1 MSSAKKGMGRL
12 PLCRHIRKSAHVFF
26 HRAKPVSEM
35 ERSGIERAQ
44 RARQTHSGIS
54 RALRNRQTH
63 RVPAGASAGPRKP
76 ATQIIRPQTSK
87 AGKQG
92 SRMDTKNYT
101 QVLIDGKVYTLGGS
115 EDESYLQK
123 AASYVNEKNS
133 AMRKVPGFTKQS
145 ADYQMV
151 MTELNIADDYFKAVE
166 WGEGMERQKNDMEK
180 ETYSLKH
187 ELVSTQMKL
196 EAVLKDL
203 EERQREM
210 DRLNRR
216 TAQLE
221 GELKEA
227 RENLQNLR
235 NNPSADT
242 ENNAVVQAVEEIKE
256 TVEVEAG
263 ITLNASRT
271 EYVSGSGARES
282 SQPEAVPQTP
292 EADASAQQPDTPAVQ
307 TAQKQPAPSLRVL
320 NPASEAGRGM
330 TAASAQAAA
339 TAAPPAAPVAEP
351 IAAAPAGGMT
361 DEELARKALQAARKA
376 GSHKGGRR

>member
-1 MSSAKKGMGRL
+1 
-12 PLCRHIRKSAHVFF
+12 
-26 HRAKPVSEM
+26 
-35 ERSGIERAQ
+35 
-44 RARQTHSGIS
+44 
-54 RALRNRQTH
+54 
-63 RVPAGASAGPRKP
+63 
-76 ATQIIRPQTSK
+76 
-87 AGKQG
+87 
-92 SRMDTKNYT
+92 MDTKNYT

-339 TAAPPAAPVAEP
+339 TACCGTHC
-351 IAAAPAGGMT
+351 GG
-361 DEELARKALQAARKA
+361 ARRGNDGRGACQKSTA
-376 GSHKGGRR
+376 GSQKSRFPQRWKKIRRLRGGCLMGIREASFISGKQFRKGWTKWRRDR

>member
-12 PLCRHIRKSAHVFF
+12 PLCWHIRKSAHVFF

-44 RARQTHSGIS
+44 RTRQTPYGIS

-339 TAAPPAAPVAEP
+339 TAAPPAAEP

>member
-1 MSSAKKGMGRL
+1 
-12 PLCRHIRKSAHVFF
+12 
-26 HRAKPVSEM
+26 
-35 ERSGIERAQ
+35 
-44 RARQTHSGIS
+44 
-54 RALRNRQTH
+54 
-63 RVPAGASAGPRKP
+63 
-76 ATQIIRPQTSK
+76 
-87 AGKQG
+87 
-92 SRMDTKNYT
+92 MDTKNYT

-133 AMRKVPGFTKQS
+133 AMRKVPG
-145 ADYQMV
+145 
-151 MTELNIADDYFKAVE
+151 
-166 WGEGMERQKNDMEK
+166 MERQKNDMEK

-203 EERQREM
+203 EERQREL

-235 NNPSADT
+235 NTPSAET

-330 TAASAQAAA
+330 TAASTQAAA
-339 TAAPPAAPVAEP
+339 TAAPPAAPVAQP

>member
-1 MSSAKKGMGRL
+1 
-12 PLCRHIRKSAHVFF
+12 
-26 HRAKPVSEM
+26 
-35 ERSGIERAQ
+35 
-44 RARQTHSGIS
+44 
-54 RALRNRQTH
+54 
-63 RVPAGASAGPRKP
+63 
-76 ATQIIRPQTSK
+76 
-87 AGKQG
+87 
-92 SRMDTKNYT
+92 MDTKNYT

-151 MTELNIADDYFKAVE
+151 MTELNIADDYFKAME

-203 EERQREM
+203 EERQREL

-263 ITLNASRT
+263 ITLKRSASRP
-271 EYVSGSGARES
+271 EPVSGSAVREA
-282 SQPEAVPQTP
+282 SQPETASQTP
-292 EADASAQQPDTPAVQ
+292 DADASAQQPAASADQ
-307 TAQKQPAPSLRVL
+307 SDEKRPAPSLRVL

-330 TAASAQAAA
+330 AAASTQAAA
-339 TAAPPAAPVAEP
+339 TAAPSAAPVT
-351 IAAAPAGGMT
+351 APLTGGMT

>member
-1 MSSAKKGMGRL
+1 
-12 PLCRHIRKSAHVFF
+12 
-26 HRAKPVSEM
+26 
-35 ERSGIERAQ
+35 
-44 RARQTHSGIS
+44 
-54 RALRNRQTH
+54 
-63 RVPAGASAGPRKP
+63 
-76 ATQIIRPQTSK
+76 
-87 AGKQG
+87 
-92 SRMDTKNYT
+92 MDTKNYT

-151 MTELNIADDYFKAVE
+151 MTELNIADDYFKAME

-242 ENNAVVQAVEEIKE
+242 ENNAVVQAEAVEEIKE

-292 EADASAQQPDTPAVQ
+292 EADASAQQPDTPA
-307 TAQKQPAPSLRVL
+307 SRRHRSSRLRRC
-320 NPASEAGRGM
+320 GC
-330 TAASAQAAA
+330 
-339 TAAPPAAPVAEP
+339 
-351 IAAAPAGGMT
+351 
-361 DEELARKALQAARKA
+361 
-376 GSHKGGRR
+376 

>member
-1 MSSAKKGMGRL
+1 
-12 PLCRHIRKSAHVFF
+12 
-26 HRAKPVSEM
+26 
-35 ERSGIERAQ
+35 
-44 RARQTHSGIS
+44 
-54 RALRNRQTH
+54 
-63 RVPAGASAGPRKP
+63 
-76 ATQIIRPQTSK
+76 
-87 AGKQG
+87 
-92 SRMDTKNYT
+92 MDTKNYT

-203 EERQREM
+203 EERQREL

-235 NNPSADT
+235 TNSAAET
-242 ENNAVVQAVEEIKE
+242 ESKARVQVEAVEEIKE
-256 TVEVEAG
+256 TVEIDAG
-263 ITLNASRT
+263 IARSASRP
-271 EYVSGSGARES
+271 EPVSGFAVREA
-282 SQPEAVPQTP
+282 SQPETASQTP
-292 EADASAQQPDTPAVQ
+292 DGDASAQQPV
-307 TAQKQPAPSLRVL
+307 TAASADQSEEKQPAPSLRVL

-330 TAASAQAAA
+330 AAASTQAAA
-339 TAAPPAAPVAEP
+339 TAAPSAAPVTSPVASP
-351 IAAAPAGGMT
+351 LTGGMT

>member
-1 MSSAKKGMGRL
+1 MSSAKKDMEESA
-12 PLCRHIRKSAHVFF
+12 LCSHISRFVHVFF

-44 RARQTHSGIS
+44 RTRQTPYGIS

-339 TAAPPAAPVAEP
+339 TAAPPAAEP

>member
-1 MSSAKKGMGRL
+1 
-12 PLCRHIRKSAHVFF
+12 
-26 HRAKPVSEM
+26 
-35 ERSGIERAQ
+35 
-44 RARQTHSGIS
+44 
-54 RALRNRQTH
+54 
-63 RVPAGASAGPRKP
+63 
-76 ATQIIRPQTSK
+76 
-87 AGKQG
+87 
-92 SRMDTKNYT
+92 MDTKNYT

-235 NNPSADT
+235 NTPSAET
-242 ENNAVVQAVEEIKE
+242 ENNAGVQAVEEIKE

-271 EYVSGSGARES
+271 EYVSGSGVRES

-307 TAQKQPAPSLRVL
+307 PAQKQPAPSLRVL
-320 NPASEAGRGM
+320 KPGVRSRQGDDGSFHSGSGNRG
-330 TAASAQAAA
+330 TACCACC
-339 TAAPPAAPVAEP
+339 TTHC
-351 IAAAPAGGMT
+351 GG
-361 DEELARKALQAARKA
+361 ARR
-376 GSHKGGRR
+376 GNDG

>member
-1 MSSAKKGMGRL
+1 M
-12 PLCRHIRKSAHVFF
+12 
-26 HRAKPVSEM
+26 
-35 ERSGIERAQ
+35 
-44 RARQTHSGIS
+44 
-54 RALRNRQTH
+54 
-63 RVPAGASAGPRKP
+63 
-76 ATQIIRPQTSK
+76 
-87 AGKQG
+87 
-92 SRMDTKNYT
+92 
-101 QVLIDGKVYTLGGS
+101 
-115 EDESYLQK
+115 
-123 AASYVNEKNS
+123 
-133 AMRKVPGFTKQS
+133 
-145 ADYQMV
+145 
-151 MTELNIADDYFKAVE
+151 
-166 WGEGMERQKNDMEK
+166 
-180 ETYSLKH
+180 
-187 ELVSTQMKL
+187 
-196 EAVLKDL
+196 
-203 EERQREM
+203 EERQREL

-292 EADASAQQPDTPAVQ
+292 EADASAQQPDTLAVQ

>member
-1 MSSAKKGMGRL
+1 
-12 PLCRHIRKSAHVFF
+12 
-26 HRAKPVSEM
+26 
-35 ERSGIERAQ
+35 
-44 RARQTHSGIS
+44 
-54 RALRNRQTH
+54 
-63 RVPAGASAGPRKP
+63 
-76 ATQIIRPQTSK
+76 
-87 AGKQG
+87 
-92 SRMDTKNYT
+92 MDTKNYT

-203 EERQREM
+203 EERQREL

-235 NNPSADT
+235 NTPSADT
-242 ENNAVVQAVEEIKE
+242 ENNAVVQAEAVEEIKE

-263 ITLNASRT
+263 ITLNASPDGICFRFRCPGIIPAGGRAADTGSRRIRAAAGHAGSPDGT
-271 EYVSGSGARES
+271 EAAGSVA
-282 SQPEAVPQTP
+282 
-292 EADASAQQPDTPAVQ
+292 
-307 TAQKQPAPSLRVL
+307 
-320 NPASEAGRGM
+320 AGVKPGVRSRQGM
-330 TAASAQAAA
+330 TAASTQAAA
-339 TAAPPAAPVAEP
+339 TAAPPAAPVAQP
-351 IAAAPAGGMT
+351 IAAAPAG
-361 DEELARKALQAARKA
+361 E
-376 GSHKGGRR
+376 

>member
-1 MSSAKKGMGRL
+1 
-12 PLCRHIRKSAHVFF
+12 
-26 HRAKPVSEM
+26 
-35 ERSGIERAQ
+35 
-44 RARQTHSGIS
+44 
-54 RALRNRQTH
+54 
-63 RVPAGASAGPRKP
+63 
-76 ATQIIRPQTSK
+76 
-87 AGKQG
+87 
-92 SRMDTKNYT
+92 MDTKNYT

-235 NNPSADT
+235 NTPSADT
-242 ENNAVVQAVEEIKE
+242 ENNAVVQAEAVEEIKE

-271 EYVSGSGARES
+271 EYVSGSGVRES

-292 EADASAQQPDTPAVQ
+292 EADASAQQPDTLAVQ

-330 TAASAQAAA
+330 TAASTQAAA
-339 TAAPPAAPVAEP
+339 TAAPPAAPVAQP

>member
-1 MSSAKKGMGRL
+1 
-12 PLCRHIRKSAHVFF
+12 
-26 HRAKPVSEM
+26 
-35 ERSGIERAQ
+35 
-44 RARQTHSGIS
+44 
-54 RALRNRQTH
+54 
-63 RVPAGASAGPRKP
+63 
-76 ATQIIRPQTSK
+76 
-87 AGKQG
+87 
-92 SRMDTKNYT
+92 MDTKNYT

-151 MTELNIADDYFKAVE
+151 MTELNIADDYFKAME

-203 EERQREM
+203 EERQREL

-227 RENLQNLR
+227 R
-235 NNPSADT
+235 
-242 ENNAVVQAVEEIKE
+242 VQVEAVEEIEE
-256 TVEVEAG
+256 TVEIEAG
-263 ITLNASRT
+263 ITRSVSRP
-271 EYVSGSGARES
+271 EPVSGSAVREA
-282 SQPEAVPQTP
+282 SQPETASQTP
-292 EADASAQQPDTPAVQ
+292 DADASAQQPAASADQ
-307 TAQKQPAPSLRVL
+307 SEEKRPAPSLRVL
-320 NPASEAGRGM
+320 TPASEAGRGM
-330 TAASAQAAA
+330 AAASTQAAA
-339 TAAPPAAPVAEP
+339 TAAPSAAPVT
-351 IAAAPAGGMT
+351 APLTGGMT
-361 DEELARKALQAARKA
+361 YEELARKALQAARKA

>member
-1 MSSAKKGMGRL
+1 
-12 PLCRHIRKSAHVFF
+12 
-26 HRAKPVSEM
+26 
-35 ERSGIERAQ
+35 
-44 RARQTHSGIS
+44 
-54 RALRNRQTH
+54 
-63 RVPAGASAGPRKP
+63 
-76 ATQIIRPQTSK
+76 
-87 AGKQG
+87 
-92 SRMDTKNYT
+92 
-101 QVLIDGKVYTLGGS
+101 
-115 EDESYLQK
+115 
-123 AASYVNEKNS
+123 
-133 AMRKVPGFTKQS
+133 
-145 ADYQMV
+145 
-151 MTELNIADDYFKAVE
+151 
-166 WGEGMERQKNDMEK
+166 
-180 ETYSLKH
+180 
-187 ELVSTQMKL
+187 MKL

-203 EERQREM
+203 EERQREL

-235 NNPSADT
+235 NTPSAET

-339 TAAPPAAPVAEP
+339 TAAPPAAPVAQP

>member
-1 MSSAKKGMGRL
+1 
-12 PLCRHIRKSAHVFF
+12 
-26 HRAKPVSEM
+26 
-35 ERSGIERAQ
+35 
-44 RARQTHSGIS
+44 
-54 RALRNRQTH
+54 
-63 RVPAGASAGPRKP
+63 
-76 ATQIIRPQTSK
+76 
-87 AGKQG
+87 
-92 SRMDTKNYT
+92 MDTKNYT

-151 MTELNIADDYFKAVE
+151 MTELNIADDYFKAME

-203 EERQREM
+203 EERQREL

-235 NNPSADT
+235 NTPSADT

-330 TAASAQAAA
+330 TAASTQ
-339 TAAPPAAPVAEP
+339 
-351 IAAAPAGGMT
+351 

>member
-1 MSSAKKGMGRL
+1 
-12 PLCRHIRKSAHVFF
+12 
-26 HRAKPVSEM
+26 
-35 ERSGIERAQ
+35 
-44 RARQTHSGIS
+44 
-54 RALRNRQTH
+54 
-63 RVPAGASAGPRKP
+63 
-76 ATQIIRPQTSK
+76 
-87 AGKQG
+87 
-92 SRMDTKNYT
+92 MDTKNYT

-133 AMRKVPGFTKQS
+133 AMRKVPGVTKQS

-166 WGEGMERQKNDMEK
+166 WAEGMERQKNDMEK

-203 EERQREM
+203 EERQREL

-227 RENLQNLR
+227 RENLQSIR
-235 NNPSADT
+235 NSASS
-242 ENNAVVQAVEEIKE
+242 ENENTARLQVEAVEEIKE

-263 ITLNASRT
+263 ITLKPSQP
-271 EYVSGSGARES
+271 EPVSGSGVQEPAR
-282 SQPEAVPQTP
+282 PEKAGQTLDS
-292 EADASAQQPDTPAVQ
+292 DASAQMSG
-307 TAQKQPAPSLRVL
+307 APSGQPEQQAPALRVL
-320 NPASEAGRGM
+320 NPASEADRGM
-330 TAASAQAAA
+330 TAASAQTAAA
-339 TAAPPAAPVAEP
+339 VTPSAAQAAPA
-351 IAAAPAGGMT
+351 AGGMT

>member
-1 MSSAKKGMGRL
+1 
-12 PLCRHIRKSAHVFF
+12 
-26 HRAKPVSEM
+26 
-35 ERSGIERAQ
+35 
-44 RARQTHSGIS
+44 
-54 RALRNRQTH
+54 
-63 RVPAGASAGPRKP
+63 
-76 ATQIIRPQTSK
+76 
-87 AGKQG
+87 
-92 SRMDTKNYT
+92 
-101 QVLIDGKVYTLGGS
+101 
-115 EDESYLQK
+115 
-123 AASYVNEKNS
+123 
-133 AMRKVPGFTKQS
+133 
-145 ADYQMV
+145 
-151 MTELNIADDYFKAVE
+151 
-166 WGEGMERQKNDMEK
+166 MERQKNDMEK

-320 NPASEAGRGM
+320 NPSSEAGRGM

-339 TAAPPAAPVAEP
+339 TAAPPAAEP

>member
-12 PLCRHIRKSAHVFF
+12 PLCWHIRKSAHVFF
-26 HRAKPVSEM
+26 HRVKPVSEM
-35 ERSGIERAQ
+35 ERSGIERAP
-44 RARQTHSGIS
+44 
-54 RALRNRQTH
+54 RNRRAQYN
-63 RVPAGASAGPRKP
+63 RPRAP
-76 ATQIIRPQTSK
+76 ETAAQIIRTQTSK
-87 AGKQG
+87 AE
-92 SRMDTKNYT
+92 SRGLDMDTKNYT

-151 MTELNIADDYFKAVE
+151 MTELNIADDYFKAME

-203 EERQREM
+203 EERQREL

-216 TAQLE
+216 IAQLE

-235 NNPSADT
+235 TNSSAET
-242 ENNAVVQAVEEIKE
+242 ESKARVQAEAVEEIEE
-256 TVEVEAG
+256 TVEIEAG
-263 ITLNASRT
+263 ITRSASRP
-271 EYVSGSGARES
+271 EPVSGSAVREA
-282 SQPEAVPQTP
+282 SQPETASQTP
-292 EADASAQQPDTPAVQ
+292 DADASAQQPAASADQ
-307 TAQKQPAPSLRVL
+307 SDEKRPAPSLRVL

-330 TAASAQAAA
+330 AAASTQAAA
-339 TAAPPAAPVAEP
+339 TAAPSAAPVT
-351 IAAAPAGGMT
+351 APLTGGMT

>member
-1 MSSAKKGMGRL
+1 
-12 PLCRHIRKSAHVFF
+12 
-26 HRAKPVSEM
+26 
-35 ERSGIERAQ
+35 
-44 RARQTHSGIS
+44 
-54 RALRNRQTH
+54 
-63 RVPAGASAGPRKP
+63 
-76 ATQIIRPQTSK
+76 
-87 AGKQG
+87 
-92 SRMDTKNYT
+92 MDTKNYT

-339 TAAPPAAPVAEP
+339 TAAPLLRNP
-351 IAAAPAGGMT
+351 
-361 DEELARKALQAARKA
+361 L
-376 GSHKGGRR
+376 RRRPQGE

>member
-1 MSSAKKGMGRL
+1 
-12 PLCRHIRKSAHVFF
+12 
-26 HRAKPVSEM
+26 
-35 ERSGIERAQ
+35 
-44 RARQTHSGIS
+44 
-54 RALRNRQTH
+54 
-63 RVPAGASAGPRKP
+63 
-76 ATQIIRPQTSK
+76 
-87 AGKQG
+87 
-92 SRMDTKNYT
+92 MDTKNYT

-330 TAASAQAAA
+330 T
-339 TAAPPAAPVAEP
+339 
-351 IAAAPAGGMT
+351 

>member
-1 MSSAKKGMGRL
+1 
-12 PLCRHIRKSAHVFF
+12 
-26 HRAKPVSEM
+26 
-35 ERSGIERAQ
+35 
-44 RARQTHSGIS
+44 
-54 RALRNRQTH
+54 
-63 RVPAGASAGPRKP
+63 
-76 ATQIIRPQTSK
+76 
-87 AGKQG
+87 
-92 SRMDTKNYT
+92 
-101 QVLIDGKVYTLGGS
+101 
-115 EDESYLQK
+115 
-123 AASYVNEKNS
+123 
-133 AMRKVPGFTKQS
+133 MRKVPGFTKQS

-330 TAASAQAAA
+330 TAASTQAAA
-339 TAAPPAAPVAEP
+339 TAAPPAAEP

>member
-1 MSSAKKGMGRL
+1 M
-12 PLCRHIRKSAHVFF
+12 
-26 HRAKPVSEM
+26 
-35 ERSGIERAQ
+35 
-44 RARQTHSGIS
+44 
-54 RALRNRQTH
+54 
-63 RVPAGASAGPRKP
+63 
-76 ATQIIRPQTSK
+76 
-87 AGKQG
+87 
-92 SRMDTKNYT
+92 
-101 QVLIDGKVYTLGGS
+101 
-115 EDESYLQK
+115 
-123 AASYVNEKNS
+123 
-133 AMRKVPGFTKQS
+133 
-145 ADYQMV
+145 
-151 MTELNIADDYFKAVE
+151 
-166 WGEGMERQKNDMEK
+166 
-180 ETYSLKH
+180 
-187 ELVSTQMKL
+187 
-196 EAVLKDL
+196 
-203 EERQREM
+203 EERQREL

-292 EADASAQQPDTPAVQ
+292 EADVSAQQPDTPAVQ

>member
-1 MSSAKKGMGRL
+1 
-12 PLCRHIRKSAHVFF
+12 
-26 HRAKPVSEM
+26 
-35 ERSGIERAQ
+35 
-44 RARQTHSGIS
+44 
-54 RALRNRQTH
+54 
-63 RVPAGASAGPRKP
+63 
-76 ATQIIRPQTSK
+76 
-87 AGKQG
+87 
-92 SRMDTKNYT
+92 MDTKNYT

-203 EERQREM
+203 EERQREL

-235 NNPSADT
+235 TNSSAET
-242 ENNAVVQAVEEIKE
+242 ESKARVQAEAVEEIKE

-263 ITLNASRT
+263 ITLNASRP
-271 EYVSGSGARES
+271 EPVSGSGVREA
-282 SQPEAVPQTP
+282 SQPEAVSQTP
-292 EADASAQQPDTPAVQ
+292 DADASARQPATSADQ
-307 TAQKQPAPSLRVL
+307 SEEKQPAPSLRVL

-330 TAASAQAAA
+330 TVASTQAAA
-339 TAAPPAAPVAEP
+339 TAVPPAAPVKAP
-351 IAAAPAGGMT
+351 AAAPLTGGMT

>member
-1 MSSAKKGMGRL
+1 MKKL
-12 PLCRHIRKSAHVFF
+12 P
-26 HRAKPVSEM
+26 E
-35 ERSGIERAQ
+35 
-44 RARQTHSGIS
+44 
-54 RALRNRQTH
+54 
-63 RVPAGASAGPRKP
+63 
-76 ATQIIRPQTSK
+76 
-87 AGKQG
+87 
-92 SRMDTKNYT
+92 
-101 QVLIDGKVYTLGGS
+101 
-115 EDESYLQK
+115 
-123 AASYVNEKNS
+123 
-133 AMRKVPGFTKQS
+133 FTKQS
-145 ADYQMV
+145 ANYQMV

-339 TAAPPAAPVAEP
+339 TAAPPAAEP

>member
-1 MSSAKKGMGRL
+1 
-12 PLCRHIRKSAHVFF
+12 
-26 HRAKPVSEM
+26 
-35 ERSGIERAQ
+35 
-44 RARQTHSGIS
+44 
-54 RALRNRQTH
+54 
-63 RVPAGASAGPRKP
+63 
-76 ATQIIRPQTSK
+76 
-87 AGKQG
+87 
-92 SRMDTKNYT
+92 
-101 QVLIDGKVYTLGGS
+101 
-115 EDESYLQK
+115 
-123 AASYVNEKNS
+123 
-133 AMRKVPGFTKQS
+133 
-145 ADYQMV
+145 MV

-292 EADASAQQPDTPAVQ
+292 EADASAQQPDTLAVQ

-330 TAASAQAAA
+330 TAASTQAAA

>member
-1 MSSAKKGMGRL
+1 
-12 PLCRHIRKSAHVFF
+12 
-26 HRAKPVSEM
+26 
-35 ERSGIERAQ
+35 
-44 RARQTHSGIS
+44 
-54 RALRNRQTH
+54 
-63 RVPAGASAGPRKP
+63 
-76 ATQIIRPQTSK
+76 
-87 AGKQG
+87 
-92 SRMDTKNYT
+92 MDTKNYT

-203 EERQREM
+203 EERQREL

-235 NNPSADT
+235 NNPSAET
-242 ENNAVVQAVEEIKE
+242 GHTAAVQIEAVEEIKE

-263 ITLNASRT
+263 ITLDA
-271 EYVSGSGARES
+271 
-282 SQPEAVPQTP
+282 SQPENVSQTP
-292 EADASAQQPDTPAVQ
+292 DADASAQQPAAPADQSVEI
-307 TAQKQPAPSLRVL
+307 QPSPSLRVL

-330 TAASAQAAA
+330 AAASTQAAA
-339 TAAPPAAPVAEP
+339 TAAPPAAPVT
-351 IAAAPAGGMT
+351 APNPASAAGGMT

>member
-1 MSSAKKGMGRL
+1 
-12 PLCRHIRKSAHVFF
+12 
-26 HRAKPVSEM
+26 
-35 ERSGIERAQ
+35 
-44 RARQTHSGIS
+44 
-54 RALRNRQTH
+54 
-63 RVPAGASAGPRKP
+63 
-76 ATQIIRPQTSK
+76 
-87 AGKQG
+87 
-92 SRMDTKNYT
+92 MDTKNYT

-203 EERQREM
+203 EERQREL

-271 EYVSGSGARES
+271 EYV
-282 SQPEAVPQTP
+282 
-292 EADASAQQPDTPAVQ
+292 SAQQPDTPAVQ